1 MSNIK
6 EARPM
11 TARARMRPTR
21 RRIHRAAL
29 QLFVEKGSTQLT
41 VSELATAAG
50 VARGT
55 VYNQL
60 GDDRALFE
68 EVAEHL
74 VAEMSERLAVIFE
87 GIEDPAA
94 RMAIGI
100 RHYVR
105 RAHEE
110 PDWGR
115 FVIRFAFNSGP
126 MQRLWLGGPGE
137 NLRAGIQARRYAAGR
152 NQVRTMLGMIVGGV
166 LSAMAAVC
174 EGEEAWRAAGCET
187 AELVLFALGIERKQA
202 RALACAPLPP
212 LPPVH

>member
-1 MSNIK
+1 
-6 EARPM
+6 
-11 TARARMRPTR
+11 MRPTR
-21 RRIHRAAL
+21 RHIHGAAL
-29 QLFVEKGSTQLT
+29 KLFVAKGSTQLT

-55 VYNQL
+55 IYNQL
-60 GDDRALFE
+60 GDGSELFE

-74 VAEMSERLAVIFE
+74 VQEMSERLS
-87 GIEDPAA
+87 GIYRDIGDPAL

-100 RHYVR
+100 RHYAR

-115 FVIRFAFNSGP
+115 FVIRFAFNRGP

-137 NLRAGIQARRYAAGR
+137 NLRVGIQARRYGVGR
-152 NQVRTMLGMIVGGV
+152 NQIRTMLGMIVGGV

-174 EGEEAWRAAGCET
+174 EGEETWRVAGCET
-187 AELVLFALGIERKQA
+187 AELILSALGIERKQA
-202 RALACAPLPP
+202 RALACAPLPE